1 MKVILGTNEELSKL
15 IADEF
20 ISLIKEKPNAVLGL
34 ATGTSPIKIYQNL
47 VKAYQDGVISFRD
60 IKTFNLDEYIRLFA
74 NSVLR
79 SEWFFKYDQLQK
91 VVMRE

>member
-47 VKAYQDGVISFRD
+47 K
-60 IKTFNLDEYIRLFA
+60 
-74 NSVLR
+74 NS
-79 SEWFFKYDQLQK
+79 
-91 VVMRE
+91 